1 MWKDTWFTTS
11 LLNNF
16 YFTLI
21 VVPGTMVLALIFA
34 VILNDYIYGKSIFR
48 LIFFLPHISNIVAI
62 SLIWSLLYS
71 KNGPIMSFLKSLGIP
86 DPPNFLA
93 DRTWAMP
100 AIMIMTIWMGVGYC
114 MLVYIGGLQSI
125 PHQLYEAAYIDGA
138 SRWKQFTHITI
149 PMLSPTTFFI
159 LITQIINSFKVFGQI
174 QIMTQGGPLRATSVL
189 VYYIYT
195 SAFEFYKFG
204 YASSMAMIL
213 FIIILIITLI
223 QWRGQKMDH
232 LLIAG

>member
-1 MWKDTWFTTS
+1 MQQD
-11 LLNNF
+11 LGNA
-16 YFTLI
+16 
-21 VVPGTMVLALIFA
+21 G
-34 VILNDYIYGKSIFR
+34 DYDYDD
-48 LIFFLPHISNIVAI
+48 
-62 SLIWSLLYS
+62 
-71 KNGPIMSFLKSLGIP
+71 M
-86 DPPNFLA
+86 D
-93 DRTWAMP
+93 
-100 AIMIMTIWMGVGYC
+100 GVGYC

-223 QWRGQKMDH
+223 QWRGQKKWTTY
-232 LLIAG
+232 